1 MSIPLP
7 TFDSTVTKLA
17 SLGFI
22 KIPREVKVSS
32 KIERSHNSTCDG
44 QSIPVLDLVNL
55 HEERKHFIIEE
66 FRNPS
71 KD

>member
-1 MSIPLP
+1 
-7 TFDSTVTKLA
+7 
-17 SLGFI
+17 
-22 KIPREVKVSS
+22 VSS